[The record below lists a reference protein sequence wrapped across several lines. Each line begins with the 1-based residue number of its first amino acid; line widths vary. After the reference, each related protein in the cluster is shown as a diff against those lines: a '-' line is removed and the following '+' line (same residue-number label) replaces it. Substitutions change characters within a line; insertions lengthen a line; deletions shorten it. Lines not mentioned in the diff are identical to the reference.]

1 MGGDAAWGG
10 MRRALLSSAV
20 SDGFQDTACGAPL
33 EGHSRGDGSWV
44 HPSPITLPT
53 KQPVL
58 LGKTAAHFGG
68 AAFGSPCPEKGFSDI
83 VPEAAK
89 IRVTRVRA
97 LPGPRIHISATA
109 RCPGCLLP
117 GCQNPFAPHSEHSVR
132 TLTTLLELPEREK

>member
-33 EGHSRGDGSWV
+33 EGHSGGDGSWV

-68 AAFGSPCPEKGFSDI
+68 AAFGSPCPEKGFSDSARGSKDPSDKSEGLARASHPHQCHCQMPRMPASW
-83 VPEAAK
+83 VPK
-89 IRVTRVRA
+89 PLCPPLRT
-97 LPGPRIHISATA
+97 LSTHSHNTA
-109 RCPGCLLP
+109 R
-117 GCQNPFAPHSEHSVR
+117 AS
-132 TLTTLLELPEREK
+132 